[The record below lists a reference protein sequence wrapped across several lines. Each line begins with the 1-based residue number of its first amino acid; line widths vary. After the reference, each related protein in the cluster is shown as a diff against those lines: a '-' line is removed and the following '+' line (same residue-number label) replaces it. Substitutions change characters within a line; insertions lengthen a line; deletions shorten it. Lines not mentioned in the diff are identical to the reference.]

1 MKSYRAN
8 YSLYVPQLGVRN
20 WAPVET
26 VYYQADFKAAT
37 YIRAHEIALILQPPH
52 TELTAVI
59 ER

>member
-8 YSLYVPQLGVRN
+8 YSLYVPKLAIKG
-20 WAPVET
+20 WSPVET

-37 YIRAHEIALILQPPH
+37 YIKAHEIALILQPPF